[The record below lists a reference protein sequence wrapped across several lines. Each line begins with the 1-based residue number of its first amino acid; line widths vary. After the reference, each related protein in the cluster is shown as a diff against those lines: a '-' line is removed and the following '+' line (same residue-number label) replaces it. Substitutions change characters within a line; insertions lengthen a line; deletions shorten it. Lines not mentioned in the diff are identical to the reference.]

1 MQSGKFI
8 GQYRILK
15 TLGTGAS
22 CKVKL
27 AEDTLNGN
35 KRVAVKIMNENIG
48 EAEKS
53 LLYTEINTMQCL
65 NHKNI
70 VKYLECGHKEYTKP
84 SGNRAVSYIALEL
97 AEAGE
102 LFDFVANT
110 GRFSEKVSRHYF
122 KELCGALKSCHDSG
136 VYHRDLKAENIFM
149 NNKFELKVG
158 DFGFATTWAKAD

>member
-1 MQSGKFI
+1 M
-8 GQYRILK
+8 
-15 TLGTGAS
+15 
-22 CKVKL
+22 
-27 AEDTLNGN
+27 
-35 KRVAVKIMNENIG
+35 
-48 EAEKS
+48 
-53 LLYTEINTMQCL
+53 
-65 NHKNI
+65 
-70 VKYLECGHKEYTKP
+70 
-84 SGNRAVSYIALEL
+84 SYIALEL

-122 KELCGALKSCHDSG
+122 KQLCAALKSCHDSG